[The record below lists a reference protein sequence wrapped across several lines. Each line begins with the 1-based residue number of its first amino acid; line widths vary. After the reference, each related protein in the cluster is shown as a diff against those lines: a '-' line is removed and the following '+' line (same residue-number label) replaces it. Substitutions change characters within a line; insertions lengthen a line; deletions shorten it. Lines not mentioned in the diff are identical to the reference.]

1 VHGDWLDLV
10 LVVLVA
16 LSAFSGY
23 RQGFVVGFLSLIGLL
38 GGGVIGAEIAPT
50 VAHHF
55 AGSAE
60 AIAGVV
66 VVFAAASIGRA
77 AAAAIGVIARRQLH
91 WRQARAVDSA
101 GGAVVSA
108 IAVLLVAW
116 FIGSSLVQSPFVG
129 VARAVNGSRVLTAV
143 DRAVPSQVQAWFA
156 DFRQV
161 VASGGFPQVFGALGA
176 ERIVPVAPPD
186 PAVVNNPRIVA
197 AQASIVK
204 VSGTAR
210 SCSREIE
217 GSGFVF
223 AADRVMT
230 NAHVVAGVR
239 DPSIRLA
246 DGRQLKATV
255 VYYDPHVD
263 VAVLEVAGLANL
275 GARPLA
281 FDASEAGPGT
291 SAIIAG
297 YPQNGPYSA
306 LAVRIRGIENAR
318 GPDIYQDRQVT
329 REVYALRGDVE
340 PGNSGGPLLDT
351 SGHVY
356 GVVFGKAVNDN
367 DTGYALTAN
376 QVAAAAQAG
385 VAANQPVSTQ
395 GCD

>member
-16 LSAFSGY
+16 LSALSGY
-23 RQGFVVGFLSLIGLL
+23 RQGFVVGILSLIGLL

-50 VAHHF
+50 IAHHF

-66 VVFAAASIGRA
+66 VVFAAASLGRA
-77 AAAAIGVIARRQLH
+77 AAAAIGAVVRRQLH

-116 FIGSSLVQSPFVG
+116 FIGSSLVQSPFLG

-156 DFRQV
+156 DFRKV
-161 VASGGFPQVFGALGA
+161 VGSGGFPQVFGALGA

-186 PAVVNNPRIVA
+186 AAVVNSPQIIA

-204 VSGTAR
+204 VTGAAR
-210 SCSREIE
+210 SCSRQIE

-223 AADRVMT
+223 ANDRVMT

-239 DPSIRLA
+239 EPTVRLA
-246 DGRQLKATV
+246 NGKQLNATV

-263 VAVLEVAGLANL
+263 VAVLAVNGLGQL
-275 GARPLA
+275 GAKPLP
-281 FDASEAGPGT
+281 FDATGAGPGT
-291 SAIIAG
+291 SAAIAG
-297 YPQNGPYSA
+297 YPQDGPYSV
-306 LAVRIRGIENAR
+306 LPVRIRGIENAR

-329 REVYALRGDVE
+329 REVYSLRGDVE

-376 QVAAAAQAG
+376 QVSDAAHAG
-385 VAANQPVSTQ
+385 ATATRQVSTQ